1 MLLSITQ
8 WVLASV
14 TTSLCTRFF
23 ASLEGWKD
31 SAMGRLK
38 QVTPKM
44 GKHRENIEGKNKKEK
59 RCKFGRNNR
68 M

>member
-8 WVLASV
+8 RVLASV
-14 TTSLCTRFF
+14 TTSLRTRFF
-23 ASLEGWKD
+23 ASLEGWED

-44 GKHRENIEGKNKKEK
+44 GKHRGKKQKRKEMHVWK
-59 RCKFGRNNR
+59 T
-68 M
+68 